1 MIKELLLIFLCTA
14 ALLTAHNSNKKIS
27 HNDNSQTEN
36 ILESKPANKTGKN
49 LESGVVQESMVESST
64 AAKIPKS
71 GIAQENTIAG
81 VGTETSPV
89 AQTQTE
95 KKDDSYYNKKYLPVI
110 EEYRSLKYN
119 NWTPLDDEK
128 KFLYITDSIVHGLQE
143 GCNSIYNNEYDFVDI
158 NNNGS
163 AEMIV
168 SAGSYLCAIYT
179 LNEGIPLAVTA
190 EEDDNLY
197 YKYMLIELGGTGDII
212 EELCAQNG
220 NHDHYNFLYL
230 DKDDHVVKKESSD
243 IFYSPSTMSAS
254 YFINDEEVSEKDYFY
269 LMHQYGISGELN
281 DNIITLYKGHKKF

>member
-1 MIKELLLIFLCTA
+1 MIKEMLLIFLCTA

-36 ILESKPANKTGKN
+36 ILESKPANETGKN

-71 GIAQENTIAG
+71 CIAQENTIAG
-81 VGTETSPV
+81 IGTETSPV

-95 KKDDSYYNKKYLPVI
+95 KKDDSYHNKKYLPVI

-119 NWTPLDDEK
+119 NWTPLDGEK
-128 KFLYITDSIVHGLQE
+128 KFLYITDSISRGLQE
-143 GCNSIYNNEYDFVDI
+143 GCNGIYKNEYAFVDI
-158 NNNGS
+158 NDNGS

-168 SAGSYLCAIYT
+168 STGFHLHAIYT
-179 LNEGIPLAVTA
+179 LHDGIPIPVTA
-190 EEDDNLY
+190 EENDNLY
-197 YKYMLIELGGTGDII
+197 YKYMLIALGNTGDIV

-220 NHDHYNFLYL
+220 NHDHYNLLYL
-230 DKDDHVVKKESSD
+230 DKNDHVVKKGSSD
-243 IFYSPSTMSAS
+243 IFYSPSTMSTS
-254 YFINDEEVSEKDYFY
+254 YFINDEEVSEKEYFY

-281 DNIITLYKGHKKF
+281 DNITTLYKGHKEF

>member
-14 ALLTAHNSNKKIS
+14 ALLTVHNSDKKIS
-27 HNDNSQTEN
+27 QNDTSKTEN
-36 ILESKPANKTGKN
+36 ILESKLTN
-49 LESGVVQESMVESST
+49 ESEKIPTHSIAQEGTAESST
-64 AAKIPKS
+64 AKKIPES
-71 GIAQENTIAG
+71 GTVKESTIAG
-81 VGTETSPV
+81 SETETSPV

-95 KKDDSYYNKKYLPVI
+95 KKDHSYYNKKYLPVI

-119 NWTPLDDEK
+119 NWTPSDDEK

-143 GCNSIYNNEYDFVDI
+143 GCNGIYNNEYDFVDI

-168 SAGSYLCAIYT
+168 STGFHLHAIYT
-179 LNEGIPLAVTA
+179 LNDGIPLSVTA

-230 DKDDHVVKKESSD
+230 DKNDHVVKKGSSD
-243 IFYSPSTMSAS
+243 IFYSPSTMSTS

-281 DNIITLYKGHKKF
+281 DNITTLYKGHKEF